1 MLQPVIS
8 IQGEA
13 GSYHHEAA
21 LHVFPNAKF
30 LYRDRFRKVF
40 EDGQSGKADFLLV
53 AIENSL
59 AGSLMFNYDLLA
71 EFQIPIIGETY
82 MAIHHQLIG
91 LPDTKIEDITE
102 VWSHPMALAQC
113 ATFLDHHHLE
123 MVEQADT
130 AGSVRALAIQNRPD
144 LAAIAGRTAAE
155 IHGMN
160 ILAANIETDPENYTR
175 FLILS
180 NKYKTTPVKPGEPM
194 KTSLY
199 CRLEDKPGALM
210 SLLKPI
216 TEAKVNLSMIES
228 RPRPGKPWKY
238 DFYLDVLIDA
248 FSTEGEL
255 LIDNLANQS
264 KSLILLGSYPNLDSQ
279 IDFK

>member
-1 MLQPVIS
+1 MSYPIVS

-21 LHVFPNAKF
+21 LNLFPEARF
-30 LYRDRFRKVF
+30 LYRNRFREVF
-40 EDGQSGKADFLLV
+40 LDGQTGKADFLIV

-91 LPDTKIEDITE
+91 LPGTELADIRE
-102 VWSHPMALAQC
+102 IWSHPMAIAQC
-113 ATFLDHHHLE
+113 STLLNTLDTE
-123 MVEQADT
+123 IVEQPDT
-130 AGSVRALAIQNRPD
+130 AGSVRALKEMNRSD
-144 LAAIAGRTAAE
+144 LAAIAGRTAAG
-155 IHGMN
+155 IYGMK
-160 ILAANIETDPENYTR
+160 ILAENIETDPENYTR
-175 FLILS
+175 FLVLS
-180 NKYKTTPVKPGEPM
+180 NNHRLVGYPNNAM

-210 SLLKPI
+210 NLLKPI
-216 TEAKVNLSMIES
+216 TDAHINMSMIES

-238 DFYLDVLIDA
+238 DFYLDLHMDA
-248 FSTEGEL
+248 NAPDGKQL
-255 LIDNLANQS
+255 LSILKNHS
-264 KSLILLGSYPNLDSQ
+264 KSLIMLGSYPNLERV
-279 IDFK
+279 IEYI